1 MKMKYQKIINFL
13 GKTSNHP
20 YKFRTKN
27 QFEIDDDSRGTYKT
41 NSQIIFNTL
50 MSKSSLCGY
59 TDAYILVKGTI
70 AVPNTAATGAASNNS
85 NKKITIKNCA
95 PFTDCIRKISNTQV
109 HNAKNIDVVMPMH
122 MPQNIVRIIQ
132 NIVRIKS
139 GSPWQYYRDEPALN
153 AAGDIIDFPDDNNRK

>member
-1 MKMKYQKIINFL
+1 
-13 GKTSNHP
+13 
-20 YKFRTKN
+20 
-27 QFEIDDDSRGTYKT
+27 
-41 NSQIIFNTL
+41 

-85 NKKITIKNCA
+85 NKKIIIKNCA

-122 MPQNIVRIIQ
+122 MP
-132 NIVRIKS
+132 
-139 GSPWQYYRDEPALN
+139 
-153 AAGDIIDFPDDNNRK
+153 